1 MVEGVFIDSD
11 KPTVRA
17 VLAWEQAV
25 QNPYFILDTGFTGD
39 LVVTND
45 VARDLGL
52 EVSGV
57 MKANLAGNRGV
68 ELPTATALA
77 VMEGHSLYVTA
88 FIIPEGW
95 PLLGISFMEKFGYKA
110 VVDCKNKKVRL
121 EVAS

>member
-1 MVEGVFIDSD
+1 MVEGIFIDSD
-11 KPTVRA
+11 KPTVRT

-45 VARDLGL
+45 VAKDLGL
-52 EVSGV
+52 EISGV
-57 MKANLAGNRGV
+57 TKANLAGNKGL

-77 VMEGHSLYVTA
+77 VMEGRSLYVTA
-88 FIIPEGW
+88 LIIPEGW

-110 VVDCKNKKVRL
+110 IVDCKNKKVRL
-121 EVAS
+121 GVAS